1 MKYVKWTPRLISR
14 LAVLFED
21 GATFTEIGECLG
33 CSRMAAMTA
42 AHRLGMRRRTTDTN
56 GGQNRKELLARLP
69 SLYLPIP
76 VSPARRW

>member
-33 CSRMAAMTA
+33 CSRMAA
-42 AHRLGMRRRTTDTN
+42 
-56 GGQNRKELLARLP
+56 
-69 SLYLPIP
+69 
-76 VSPARRW
+76 